1 MLISSYSR
9 RSIGLRPPLATF
21 DCRRT
26 FFRRKCSIHF
36 VENSKLMESRED
48 RPLAFLSSS
57 FYWFRVPS
65 LAPQFLNL
73 PRIQIRCSASWNIRL
88 EVFFVWRHSCF
99 AAGAS
104 YSWLRAYC
112 FLRGSYFFPS
122 TRRRKSLRD
131 GANGTALAW
140 CELSLRGLHGTERMR
155 LSIDIDGLHNNGWTR
170 VDGSV
175 PRELCDRL
183 VDALESEI
191 GVPVN
196 DPSRWDAYGGEMRD
210 LVPIWGPQAPW
221 D

>member
-122 TRRRKSLRD
+122 NLDDAKVYAMVPTELLWP
-131 GANGTALAW
+131 GANCHCGAL
-140 CELSLRGLHGTERMR
+140 TEQ
-155 LSIDIDGLHNNGWTR
+155 N
-170 VDGSV
+170 
-175 PRELCDRL
+175 
-183 VDALESEI
+183 A
-191 GVPVN
+191 
-196 DPSRWDAYGGEMRD
+196 
-210 LVPIWGPQAPW
+210 
-221 D
+221 